1 VIDMGRKN
9 RGKGKTLT
17 DFSHLL
23 NKVEKDSNDNE
34 IKLRNK
40 KED

>member
-1 VIDMGRKN
+1 MGRKN
-9 RGKGKTLT
+9 KGKNKTLT

-23 NKVEKDSNDNE
+23 NKVEKDSNDYE
-34 IKLRNK
+34 IKLNSK